1 MLRLLLAL
9 AVIFMSGGAGA
20 NAQPPASYFAP
31 DPAQAIQSGGA
42 RMIPIKTPYGEYRVW
57 TKKIGTN
64 PRIKVL
70 LLHGG
75 PGGTHEYF
83 EAVDSFFPGQAIEYY
98 YYDQLGSHYSDQP
111 DDDRLWTIPRFV
123 EEVEQVRIALG
134 LDASNFYLM
143 GNSWGGILAM
153 EYALKYQNNLK
164 GLLICNMMASAPA
177 YGRYAQDVLAKGI
190 DPKALAEIRALEA
203 AGRTNEPRFEELVFA
218 NYYVDHVLR
227 RPLDQWPEPVT
238 RSFAHLNKK
247 IYVMMQGPSEFGI
260 SGTLEKWDRT
270 QDLHRITVPTLVTVA
285 RFDTMDPA
293 HMRWMAKEIPNARAL
308 DLPEGSHLAIYDD
321 QQRFFAGVLGFIA
334 DVDQGRFPAPKKQ

>member
-1 MLRLLLAL
+1 MLRAMIG
-9 AVIFMSGGAGA
+9 AVVLMLFGGCPA
-20 NAQPPASYFAP
+20 NAQPPASYFSP
-31 DPAQAIQSGGA
+31 NPAQAIQAGGA
-42 RMIPIKTPYGEYRVW
+42 RMIPITTPYGTYRVW
-57 TKKIGTN
+57 TKKVGNN

-123 EEVEQVRIALG
+123 DEVEQVRLALG
-134 LDASNFYLM
+134 LDRSNFFLM

-153 EYALKYQNNLK
+153 EYALKYQQNLK

-177 YGRYAQDVLAKGI
+177 YGRYAQDVLAKGV

-203 AGRTNEPRFEELVFA
+203 AGRANEPRFEELVFA

-227 RPLDQWPEPVT
+227 RPLDQWPEPVI

-247 IYVMMQGPSEFGI
+247 IYVQMQGPSEFGI

-270 QDLHRITVPTLVTVA
+270 KDIHRITVPTLVTVA
-285 RFDTMDPA
+285 RFDTMDPE

-308 DLPEGSHLAIYDD
+308 ELPMGSHLALYDD
-321 QQRFFAGVLGFIA
+321 QQRFFAGVLGFLA
-334 DVDQGRFPAPKKQ
+334 DVDQGKFPPSATK

>member
-1 MLRLLLAL
+1 MLQALLGAVAL
-9 AVIFMSGGAGA
+9 ILLVACTP
-20 NAQPPASYFAP
+20 NAQPPTSYFSP
-31 DPAQAIQSGGA
+31 DPAQDIQSGGA
-42 RMIPIKTPYGEYRVW
+42 RMIPITTPHGEYRVW
-57 TKKIGTN
+57 TKRVGTN
-64 PRIKVL
+64 PSIKVL

-83 EAVDSFFPGQAIEYY
+83 EAMDSFFPGQGIEYY

-111 DDDRLWTIPRFV
+111 DDPRLWTIPRFV
-123 EEVEQVRIALG
+123 DEVEQVRIALG
-134 LDASNFYLM
+134 LDSSNFYLM

-153 EYALKYQNNLK
+153 EYALKHQQNLK

-177 YGRYAQDVLAKGI
+177 YGKYAQDVLAKGI
-190 DPKALAEIRALEA
+190 DPQALAEIRALEA

-270 QDLHRITVPTLVTVA
+270 QDLHRIKVPTLVTVA
-285 RFDTMDPA
+285 HFDTMDPK

-308 DLPEGSHLAIYDD
+308 ELPTGSHLALYDD
-321 QQRFFAGVLGFIA
+321 QQRFFGGVLRFLT
-334 DVDQGRFPAPKKQ
+334 DVDRGQFPAPSKE

>member
-1 MLRLLLAL
+1 MLRSLFLAAALL
-9 AVIFMSGGAGA
+9 IAGA
-20 NAQPPASYFAP
+20 WPASAQPAASYFAP
-31 DPAQAIQSGGA
+31 NPAQEIQAGGA
-42 RMIPIKTPYGEYRVW
+42 RMIPIKTPYGDYRVW
-57 TKKIGTN
+57 TKKIGSN

-83 EAVDSFFPGQAIEYY
+83 EAVDSFFPGHSIEYF

-111 DDDRLWTIPRFV
+111 DDPRLWTIPRFV
-123 EEVEQVRIALG
+123 DEVEQVRIALG
-134 LDASNFYLM
+134 LDSSNFYLM

-153 EYALKYQNNLK
+153 EYALKYQKNLK
-164 GLLICNMMASAPA
+164 ALLICNMMASAPA
-177 YGRYAQDVLAKGI
+177 YGDYAQNVLAKGVE
-190 DPKALAEIRALEA
+190 PKALAEIRALEA

-227 RPLDQWPEPVT
+227 RPLAQWPEPVT

-270 QDLHRITVPTLVTVA
+270 RDLHLITVPTLVTVA
-285 RFDTMDPA
+285 RYDTMDPT
-293 HMRWMAKEIPNARAL
+293 HMRWMAKEIPHARAL
-308 DLPEGSHLAIYDD
+308 ELPEGSHLAIYDD
-321 QQRFFAGVLGFIA
+321 QQRFFAGVISFIA
-334 DVDQGRFPAPKKQ
+334 DVNEGRFPASPEK